1 VTGPAAIPVANVL
14 GTIPDGLRAPLL
26 EAFNEIIRNFRERR
40 WEPAEL
46 NGGKL
51 SEVIYSIL
59 RGHIDGTFPTRPS
72 KPSNMLDA
80 CKSLEAADQNL
91 FPRSIRIQI
100 PRILIALY
108 EVRNNR
114 GVGHVGG
121 DVNPNQMDAVFVL
134 SCAKW
139 LLAELIRLFH
149 KTDTA
154 TATATVEAL
163 TERDLPIVWEVGG
176 QRRVLNIK
184 LTLRAKMLL
193 LLYSVTG
200 AASEAAMASWLEQES
215 VSVFRRDVVIPA
227 HKAKLVE
234 FDRKRG
240 TIQLSPLGSR
250 YVEEQI
256 PLTV

>member
-1 VTGPAAIPVANVL
+1 MTGAAAIPVASVL

-51 SEVIYSIL
+51 SEVVYSIL
-59 RGHIDGTFPTRPS
+59 RGHVDATFPTHPT

-80 CKSLEAADQNL
+80 CRELEAADPSV
-91 FPRSIRIQI
+91 FSRSIRIQI

-121 DVNPNQMDAVFVL
+121 DVNPNHMDAVFVL

-139 LLAELIRLFH
+139 VLAELIRLFH
-149 KTDTA
+149 NTDTA
-154 TATATVEAL
+154 TATTTVEAL

-176 QRRVLNIK
+176 QRRVLNTK
-184 LTLRAKMLL
+184 LTLRAKTLL
-193 LLYSVTG
+193 LLYSATG
-200 AASEAAMASWLEQES
+200 TINEADMASWLEQTS
-215 VSVFRRDVVIPA
+215 ISVFRRDVIVPA
-227 HKAKLVE
+227 HNAKLLE

-240 TIQLSPLGSR
+240 TIQLSPLGAR
-250 YVEEQI
+250 YVEERV